1 MFNRPRALASLL
13 PVFPR
18 ALLLGAVILLGC
30 LPQWAIPD
38 WHGTEGRRVQIVQEM
53 LRDGDWLVPT
63 LGGEPTWA
71 KPPLHY
77 WVLAGFAKSFGSSPW
92 VLRLPAILSVLAAAL
107 LAQRLLARWFDERA
121 GWVVAFGIAC
131 APMVVHEWPTAEIDP
146 WFASCTAMSIWTLA
160 TGVARE
166 RRGLLVLS
174 GLLGGLA
181 LLQKGPP
188 YFLFAIGAYLVWW
201 RRRGCRGWWLHFG
214 PLLATPLLW
223 LVPLLTLRTLPDE
236 VAGIAGEESIGRV
249 LSYSWAHVAA
259 IPGFWLRAATIQLPF
274 VLWCFW
280 EWRGARDARMD
291 AADLTLRMC
300 SGAAVLAI
308 VLLTFFPG
316 RPTRYLLPNVL
327 LFTFAV
333 GPAVAHFA
341 AQPRELGAFSQ
352 RLLGALGLGAAT
364 LLVALPFVP
373 RLPLAAA
380 GVALALAL
388 APRLVRTPR
397 QLVLFCLALPL
408 LASWTVGWQ
417 RSFEW
422 PLGNRARVAAGELL
436 RHELEARGAI
446 DELVWHGH
454 LEAPLLL
461 AAGLLPDGDEFHRR
475 APTARWVL
483 HERADRPPPHLG
495 EYVERLRLCLPKE
508 TFVLRERSAAPR

>member
-1 MFNRPRALASLL
+1 
-13 PVFPR
+13 
-18 ALLLGAVILLGC
+18 
-30 LPQWAIPD
+30 
-38 WHGTEGRRVQIVQEM
+38 
-53 LRDGDWLVPT
+53 
-63 LGGEPTWA
+63 
-71 KPPLHY
+71 
-77 WVLAGFAKSFGSSPW
+77 
-92 VLRLPAILSVLAAAL
+92 
-107 LAQRLLARWFDERA
+107 
-121 GWVVAFGIAC
+121 
-131 APMVVHEWPTAEIDP
+131 
-146 WFASCTAMSIWTLA
+146 
-160 TGVARE
+160 
-166 RRGLLVLS
+166 
-174 GLLGGLA
+174 
-181 LLQKGPP
+181 
-188 YFLFAIGAYLVWW
+188 
-201 RRRGCRGWWLHFG
+201 
-214 PLLATPLLW
+214 
-223 LVPLLTLRTLPDE
+223 
-236 VAGIAGEESIGRV
+236 
-249 LSYSWAHVAA
+249 
-259 IPGFWLRAATIQLPF
+259 
-274 VLWCFW
+274 
-280 EWRGARDARMD
+280 MD